1 MFLQNKCMF
10 YFHRPSSLVCRTIW
24 YFHQEEWLLHQQLL
38 ETVSIVL
45 IIHCQEF
52 LVIRSVKHCYPRA
65 VPTGALTQIS
75 GFCREFSLYCLNR
88 GMQVFQIISAL
99 PAKDA
104 ICTPP
109 FSSHQAQQ
117 SCWTIVKGSI
127 IGHAVSWYLP
137 AWLEKQTM
145 CPGNIK
151 VSLHPLYPLPNSN
164 TEGDWRRKEIIMKS
178 WAVQKGYFLSSPRF
192 SMWISA
198 ETRRNISEL
207 GTWMKM
213 FLSLPKEPVKN
224 KGQG

>member
-88 GMQVFQIISAL
+88 GMQVFQITSAL

-127 IGHAVSWYLP
+127 IGHAVRLIFTCL
-137 AWLEKQTM
+137 AREA
-145 CPGNIK
+145 NN
-151 VSLHPLYPLPNSN
+151 VS
-164 TEGDWRRKEIIMKS
+164 RKH
-178 WAVQKGYFLSSPRF
+178 KGIPSP
-192 SMWISA
+192 
-198 ETRRNISEL
+198 
-207 GTWMKM
+207 
-213 FLSLPKEPVKN
+213 SLPSPK
-224 KGQG
+224 